1 MILKGASHVHSLTLV
16 LCKPKKI
23 TAKGLNNSTVNSWWR
38 EKRPLPL
45 SRMPLNQLLSK
56 IMVALAQLQR
66 GKGTKAYS
74 QSNMTMVAMGKTQ
87 GRRRRGQRSNAGC
100 TEVEPRNPDATKLR
114 HARVAML
121 IELESCTKKATE
133 FLHAEWGEED
143 AQPFLG
149 APANAL
155 LRILLYMHT
164 IDGWH
169 SRTKGESIC
178 SKQRHNSID
187 LQKTKTKK

>member
-74 QSNMTMVAMGKTQ
+74 QSNMTMVAMGKNPGKAPTRTKEQ
-87 GRRRRGQRSNAGC
+87 CWVHRSRTPEPRCYKAQTREGGNAHWVRVMHKKGYWIPTCPMRRGRRSTISRSSSQCAAQNPTLYAHHRRV
-100 TEVEPRNPDATKLR
+100 TL
-114 HARVAML
+114 
-121 IELESCTKKATE
+121 
-133 FLHAEWGEED
+133 
-143 AQPFLG
+143 
-149 APANAL
+149 
-155 LRILLYMHT
+155 
-164 IDGWH
+164 
-169 SRTKGESIC
+169 
-178 SKQRHNSID
+178 
-187 LQKTKTKK
+187 